1 MSMKHL
7 YCKLST
13 IERLTLYLRAC
24 GRSDNK
30 EAEAV
35 VSASPRLD
43 MSGPDFFPHVLALE
57 FMIFHHWLSQI
68 DTLLAF
74 ISVTLALKSN
84 CAEALALAGHFAD
97 EYLTSEIAF
106 KSVCDE
112 YGLDYD
118 QRFSLVVSDS
128 CAFGRLHYSGILQTI
143 AEVGRKLLNDQAF
156 VPVTIEE
163 QRLEYQNMIK
173 ELIVQFGSAK

>member
-1 MSMKHL
+1 MKHL

-35 VSASPRLD
+35 VSASPRLN

-97 EYLTSEIAF
+97 KYLTSEIAF

-112 YGLDYD
+112 
-118 QRFSLVVSDS
+118 SDS
-128 CAFGRLHYSGILQTI
+128 ITISVFRSLCQIRVRSGGSTTAAFYKQS
-143 AEVGRKLLNDQAF
+143 RKL
-156 VPVTIEE
+156 V
-163 QRLEYQNMIK
+163 
-173 ELIVQFGSAK
+173 GSS

>member
-1 MSMKHL
+1 
-7 YCKLST
+7 
-13 IERLTLYLRAC
+13 
-24 GRSDNK
+24 
-30 EAEAV
+30 
-35 VSASPRLD
+35 

-97 EYLTSEIAF
+97 KYLTSEIAF

-118 QRFSLVVSDS
+118 EQFSLIASDS
-128 CAFGRLHYSGILQTI
+128 WAFGRLHYSGILQTI

>member
-1 MSMKHL
+1 MNHL

-35 VSASPRLD
+35 LSASPRLD

-74 ISVTLALKSN
+74 ISATLALKSN
-84 CAEALALAGHFAD
+84 CAEALAVACHFAD
-97 EYLTSEIAF
+97 KYLTVKSFSSLFAMNTDSITISVFRSLCQIRGRSGGSTTAAF
-106 KSVCDE
+106 SKQS
-112 YGLDYD
+112 
-118 QRFSLVVSDS
+118 
-128 CAFGRLHYSGILQTI
+128 
-143 AEVGRKLLNDQAF
+143 RKL
-156 VPVTIEE
+156 V
-163 QRLEYQNMIK
+163 
-173 ELIVQFGSAK
+173 GSS